1 LFGFFEKPS
10 WLLLIIPFIILIY
23 LLVNYN
29 FINLNNKMEHRK
41 RVVFILRLLML
52 IFLLLALASPFI
64 HRLDIIK
71 GTPRVKLLVD
81 ESNSF
86 NIFDKNKVNDLVGQL
101 EQKIPVENKV
111 MVSGEVSNIG
121 DGILDE
127 MSDGDNLLLV
137 TDGNNNKG
145 IKLSEVGISA
155 IARNITINALDL
167 PIIDFDA
174 SVEIVGPDKT
184 VGGVENEYLVVM
196 TKSKDGLVRLNIEVD
211 GKIIFN
217 DWTDNS
223 FSFKAKFNDGYH
235 TLKAFIEQDD
245 FFKENNVFY
254 KVVKVV
260 EKPKVLIYSQK
271 DTALDLVLSGMNQV
285 DVVND
290 LNENLLKE
298 YYALI
303 INDIPYS
310 DLSDKIDF
318 ITNYVSEGNGL
329 VVVGGQD
336 SYDKGDYE
344 NSLLENILPVYIAES
359 QKTKGE
365 ALSVVLL
372 IDISGSTG
380 DIFGSDKKV
389 DVEKS
394 IALSVLR
401 DLSLVHKVGVIAF
414 NNQPYL
420 VSNLSF
426 LYEQEG
432 LDGKISNLIDG
443 GSTYID
449 VGLVSAV
456 DMLKDAP
463 GSKNIILISDGNTRD
478 IDKAIDAT
486 KYASSM
492 GIKVFTVGIGG
503 DTNSELMQE
512 IAEVGIGSYFKPSE
526 EQKIKLIFGESEISG
541 ERGAIPLTIYEEDH
555 FITQGVELSAILYGY
570 NVVSPKLTS
579 KLLVVSDMGDP
590 IVTAGRFGLGR
601 IVAVSTDDGGL
612 YAPDLLN
619 KENSN
624 LWTRIVNWGIGD
636 PERKNDYF
644 VDFAEFRVNQSA
656 EVLLKTN
663 KEPELG
669 FNFVKID
676 KDLYKATLVENSV
689 GIKNL
694 AGALYAVNYP
704 IEYSLIGINDE
715 LRNLVI
721 DTGGE
726 WFKVEDVNSILEYI
740 KAKSYRKIYVN
751 DSLSWVFVLV
761 VIFLYILEI
770 GYLKL
775 SNKGNI

>member
-1 LFGFFEKPS
+1 
-10 WLLLIIPFIILIY
+10 
-23 LLVNYN
+23 
-29 FINLNNKMEHRK
+29 MEHRK

-380 DIFGSDKKV
+380 DIFCSDKKV

>member
-1 LFGFFEKPS
+1 
-10 WLLLIIPFIILIY
+10 
-23 LLVNYN
+23 
-29 FINLNNKMEHRK
+29 M
-41 RVVFILRLLML
+41 
-52 IFLLLALASPFI
+52 
-64 HRLDIIK
+64 
-71 GTPRVKLLVD
+71 
-81 ESNSF
+81 
-86 NIFDKNKVNDLVGQL
+86 
-101 EQKIPVENKV
+101 
-111 MVSGEVSNIG
+111 
-121 DGILDE
+121 
-127 MSDGDNLLLV
+127 
-137 TDGNNNKG
+137 
-145 IKLSEVGISA
+145 
-155 IARNITINALDL
+155 
-167 PIIDFDA
+167 
-174 SVEIVGPDKT
+174 
-184 VGGVENEYLVVM
+184 
-196 TKSKDGLVRLNIEVD
+196 
-211 GKIIFN
+211 
-217 DWTDNS
+217 
-223 FSFKAKFNDGYH
+223 
-235 TLKAFIEQDD
+235 KAFIEQDD

>member
-1 LFGFFEKPS
+1 
-10 WLLLIIPFIILIY
+10 
-23 LLVNYN
+23 
-29 FINLNNKMEHRK
+29 MEHRK